1 MSTSGHSQRGRWPRP
16 TLAVVALCLAGC
28 ATSNAQVE
36 PTEARLELG
45 TGTARF
51 APLTDGAEVEM
62 IHGAQGGWHIWV
74 SVRAEG
80 LTQGIGTLEIEH
92 GPADGSAPPQ
102 RTRVGVMFDPADA
115 QGRRASLGWTAI
127 FDNPSCQQDHLYRIH
142 VTLTTASGQRL
153 SDERDVM
160 PRGGMYP
167 PPPCGT

>member
-1 MSTSGHSQRGRWPRP
+1 MNAQR
-16 TLAVVALCLAGC
+16 TLLLGLALGLLGC
-28 ATSNAQVE
+28 ASSNVVPE

-51 APLTDGAEVEM
+51 VPITDGAELEM
-62 IHGAQGGWHIWV
+62 IHGAQGGWHVWV

-80 LTQGIGTLEIEH
+80 ITQGTGTLEIEH
-92 GPADGSAPPQ
+92 GPADGSAPMQ

-127 FDNPSCQQDHLYRIH
+127 FDNPSCQQDRLYRIR

-160 PRGGMYP
+160 PRPGMYP
-167 PPPCGT
+167 PSPCGS